1 MIVRPSFRR
10 CLGLLRIWDRALLE
24 VAPRR
29 PPLGHPPAP
38 RRPRG
43 LARAASP
50 QPARAVSGRVGGGG
64 SLPSRGC
71 LGSGRGRLRG
81 PSGFSPERPPS
92 GFGLR
97 GPRGCRAAR
106 RGFALSFLRVKPA
119 YTPKCRGSGTGH
131 FKSFYPSSSS
141 AGSVP
146 YPGRTE
152 PERAELALPGWP
164 CRTCALAARAPV
176 RCVRVCLMH
185 ALVPGPF

>member
-29 PPLGHPPAP
+29 PPLGLPPAP

-43 LARAASP
+43 LARAASS

-92 GFGLR
+92 GFGSR

-106 RGFALSFLRVKPA
+106 PGFVLFCLGLSLRARLSVEAPILVTLSRFTRPPSCARFAPSPA
-119 YTPKCRGSGTGH
+119 G
-131 FKSFYPSSSS
+131 
-141 AGSVP
+141 
-146 YPGRTE
+146 PGRTL
-152 PERAELALPGWP
+152 RAGPPWLAVPNLRSCGAGAG
-164 CRTCALAARAPV
+164 AL
-176 RCVRVCLMH
+176 C
-185 ALVPGPF
+185 GG

>member
-29 PPLGHPPAP
+29 PPLGLPPAP

-92 GFGLR
+92 GFGSR

-106 RGFALSFLRVKPA
+106 PGFVLFFFGVKPA
-119 YTPKCRGSGTGH
+119 STPKCRGSDTGH
-131 FKSFYPSSSS
+131 FKSLYPSSLVCQVRAFPR
-141 AGSVP
+141 AGLA
-146 YPGRTE
+146 RTR
-152 PERAELALPGWP
+152 RAGPPWLALPNLRSCGAGAGAL
-164 CRTCALAARAPV
+164 CR
-176 RCVRVCLMH
+176 
-185 ALVPGPF
+185 G